1 MVRKSF
7 SLLQYLKRNP
17 DLYTAAVLAVA
28 TSFFTDFSIKTTIKV
43 LNLKILL
50 LLLCLMLVV
59 SSFKKLGVLTL
70 VYMKLCSMAGNTRA
84 LSRIFIFLNFFI
96 SMLITNDVSL
106 IIFIP
111 VAIAAFTKVQRQ
123 DLLIKVL
130 SLQTI
135 AANVGSALTPIGNP
149 QNLFIYTVFNYDL
162 LSFIRVTFPIIA
174 VSFVLLLL
182 TSHFIDKHPLKYDSE
197 IKVTIDSKKS
207 IFTALLFIL
216 CLMSV
221 LRFLNVYVMSIPVLV
236 SVFLM
241 DKSLFKQADYKLLLL
256 FVFLFVFVN
265 NVCQISTVKMFAQRF
280 VDSYEYFTSVALS
293 QIVSNVPAAVMLSNF
308 ASDTDMLLKGVNV
321 GGLGTIVASMAS
333 LITFKFYIK
342 TPGALPLYYMKKFTR
357 YNIGFL
363 LVLLTLHFIFPQFF

>member
-106 IIFIP
+106 VIFIP

-182 TSHFIDKHPLKYDSE
+182 TSHFIDKQPLKYDSE

>member
-96 SMLITNDVSL
+96 SMIITNDVSL

-182 TSHFIDKHPLKYDSE
+182 TSHFIDKQPLKYDSE

-342 TPGALPLYYMKKFTR
+342 APGALPLYYMKKFTR

>member
-1 MVRKSF
+1 MDRKSF

-17 DLYTAAVLAVA
+17 DLYTAAVLAVV

-182 TSHFIDKHPLKYDSE
+182 TSHFIDKQPLKYDSE

-221 LRFLNVYVMSIPVLV
+221 LRVLNVYVMSIPVLV

>member
-162 LSFIRVTFPIIA
+162 LPFIRVTFPIIA

-182 TSHFIDKHPLKYDSE
+182 TSHFIDKQPLKYDTE

>member
-17 DLYTAAVLAVA
+17 DLFTAAVLAVA

-162 LSFIRVTFPIIA
+162 LTFIRVTFPIIA

-182 TSHFIDKHPLKYDSE
+182 TSHFIDKQPLKYDSE

-221 LRFLNVYVMSIPVLV
+221 LRVLNVYVMSIPVLV

-280 VDSYEYFTSVALS
+280 VDSYEYFSSVALS

-308 ASDTDMLLKGVNV
+308 ASDTDMFLKGVNV

>member
-111 VAIAAFTKVQRQ
+111 VAIAAFTKVKRQ

-182 TSHFIDKHPLKYDSE
+182 TSHFIDKQPLKYDSE

-221 LRFLNVYVMSIPVLV
+221 LRFLNIYVMSIPVLV

>member
-96 SMLITNDVSL
+96 SMIITNDVSL

-182 TSHFIDKHPLKYDSE
+182 TSHFIDKQPLKYDSE

>member
-182 TSHFIDKHPLKYDSE
+182 TSHFIDKQPLKYDTE

>member
-182 TSHFIDKHPLKYDSE
+182 TSHFIDKQPLKYDSE

>member
-1 MVRKSF
+1 MDHKSF

-28 TSFFTDFSIKTTIKV
+28 TSFFTDFSIKSTIKV

-135 AANVGSALTPIGNP
+135 AANVGSTLTPIGNP

-162 LSFIRVTFPIIA
+162 FSFIRVTFPIIA

-182 TSHFIDKHPLKYDSE
+182 TSHFIDKQPLKYDSE

-221 LRFLNVYVMSIPVLV
+221 LRVLNVYVMSIPVLI

-265 NVCQISTVKMFAQRF
+265 NVCQITSVKMFAQRF

-321 GGLGTIVASMAS
+321 GGLGTIIASMAS

>member
-1 MVRKSF
+1 MDHKSF

-28 TSFFTDFSIKTTIKV
+28 TSFFTDFSIKSTIKV

-135 AANVGSALTPIGNP
+135 AANVGSTLTPIGNP

-162 LSFIRVTFPIIA
+162 FSFIRVTFPIIA

-182 TSHFIDKHPLKYDSE
+182 TSHFIDKQPLKYDSE

-221 LRFLNVYVMSIPVLV
+221 LRVLNVYVISIPVLI

-265 NVCQISTVKMFAQRF
+265 NVCQITSVKMFAQRF

-321 GGLGTIVASMAS
+321 GGLGTIIASMAS